1 VSRLATWLPPLAWT
15 VVVLS
20 FSSDDFSAA
29 NTGSVLAPLLAWL
42 LPWLTPHALDVIHA
56 LIRKAAHVTEY
67 AILAALWLRAF
78 SRRAGVRPP
87 AAAWLALAIAVGC
100 AIADEAHQSMVPS
113 RTASV
118 GDVMIDTA
126 GAMLAVVPW
135 RFGWSRTAEIA
146 TGTLLWIALVGGL
159 VALALDVAAGSGS
172 GALWIT
178 VPIAAAAVVYRWR
191 ASSRS

>member
-29 NTGSVLAPLLAWL
+29 STGSLLTPLLAWL

-78 SRRAGVRPP
+78 ARPGGVRPP

-100 AIADEAHQSMVPS
+100 AIADETHQAMVPS

-118 GDVMIDTA
+118 GDVLIDTA
-126 GAMLAVVPW
+126 GAMLAVVPS
-135 RFGWSRTAEIA
+135 RFGWSRTAEVA

-178 VPIAAAAVVYRWR
+178 VPMAAAAVVYRWR

>member
-1 VSRLATWLPPLAWT
+1 VSRLATWLPPVLWT
-15 VVVLS
+15 AVVLS

-29 NTGSVLAPLLAWL
+29 NTGRVLAPLLAWL
-42 LPWLTPHALDVIHA
+42 LPGLTPHGIDVLHA

-78 SRRAGVRPP
+78 ARSGSVRAP
-87 AAAWLALAIAVGC
+87 ASAWLALAIAVAC
-100 AIADEAHQSMVPS
+100 AIVDEAHQATVPS

-118 GDVMIDTA
+118 GDVLIDTA
-126 GAMLAVVPW
+126 GAMLAVLPS
-135 RFGWSRTAEIA
+135 RFGWSRSAEVA
-146 TGTLLWIALVGGL
+146 TGVLLWIALVGGL
-159 VALALDVAAGSGS
+159 AALAVDLASGGAS

-178 VPIAAAAVVYRWR
+178 VPIAAAALVYRWR